1 MARPRPPLTHW
12 LLVRQGGLA
21 FRITALCSR
30 GTCCK
35 EVLLRGTLTSTSA
48 LSPCALRKPPTLAQA
63 CTPKATVVV
72 AVMQLCNPAGSPV
85 SQALQEV
92 NLPKGTGLVG
102 QSPETWTLETGDSLC
117 LRA

>member
-1 MARPRPPLTHW
+1 M
-12 LLVRQGGLA
+12 
-21 FRITALCSR
+21 
-30 GTCCK
+30 
-35 EVLLRGTLTSTSA
+35 
-48 LSPCALRKPPTLAQA
+48 
-63 CTPKATVVV
+63 

-85 SQALQEV
+85 SQVLQEV